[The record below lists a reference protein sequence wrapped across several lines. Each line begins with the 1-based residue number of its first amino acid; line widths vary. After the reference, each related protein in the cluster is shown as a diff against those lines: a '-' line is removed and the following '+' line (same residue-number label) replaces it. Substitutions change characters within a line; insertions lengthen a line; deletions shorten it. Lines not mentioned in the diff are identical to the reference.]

1 MGNVYHVYT
10 TVKKRFESVPVH
22 LFLCLC
28 LVCFHFTGC
37 SPPDNQ
43 KQDQKVTPG
52 KSISVARLP
61 KVLLVNSYH
70 FSFPWTN
77 GITRSIAASFKVALT
92 QEGVVADGPD
102 RLVDLKIIYMDTKR
116 NTDENFIK
124 SAALQAKAEIERWQ
138 PDVILTSDDNAAKYL
153 IVPYYNNSE
162 IPVVFCGIN
171 WSAAEYG
178 FSTSNVTGMLE
189 VQLVDQIVDI
199 MRSYAKGERVAY
211 IKGDD
216 SSARK
221 EAGFFE
227 ERLGIELDKRFVTSF
242 SQWKEQYIA
251 LQNEADMILVG
262 NWAALEDWNEVEAL
276 QLIAE
281 HTTVPSGNWDQWVA
295 PYTLVTLATKP
306 EEQGSWAAQTAL
318 RILQGASPSAIGFSH
333 NKLARVY
340 LNRKLAGKLGITFPM
355 PLVNQAIFVE

>member
-61 KVLLVNSYH
+61 KALLVNSYH

-92 QEGVVADGPD
+92 QEGVVADGHD

-124 SAALQAKAEIERWQ
+124 SAALQAKEEIERWQ

-227 ERLGIELDKRFVTSF
+227 ERLGIELDKQFVTSF

-340 LNRKLAGKLGITFPM
+340 LSRKLAGKLGITFPM